1 MSELSINET
10 SKMLRILAK
19 QLDDEENV
27 PDFCFC
33 LIDGEKFKSAHRA
46 QNDIFGLMGL
56 VSYRLGVIKSEVD
69 DY

>member
-19 QLDDEENV
+19 QLDDGDNV

-33 LIDGEKFKSAHRA
+33 VINGEKYRSVHRA
-46 QNDIFGLMGL
+46 QNDIFGLIGL
-56 VSYRLGVIKSEVD
+56 VSYRLGVINSEVD
-69 DY
+69 YY